1 MNNLTTTSVLMVN
14 FSQLFV
20 ISALMSLLVP
30 HQPSAI
36 AKATEVWDVLPGCSS
51 LSSDPL
57 SKCYD
62 TGKDIAQNSDIG
74 LKITIKDDN
83 TRKNIIEDQKIKLKE
98 RKSIAIQERESISF
112 NVCLESQPSSKVTVE
127 VTSNDDSIILST
139 EDTDSFDSN
148 TTSLT
153 LIFTPE
159 NWYKH
164 QVINTKAK
172 NSRMYEKDKEI
183 NIELSPNGANYNSSH
198 KKIIP
203 LKAIRKGLK
212 LEYIANK
219 FNFLGRVTKDQSISF
234 NLRLENKLQNQEEV
248 FVNII
253 LDQDNLKLKLP
264 KELES
269 SQKNKTLE
277 FSSSDLSEN
286 QVIEVMLDKT
296 DKQSHDNDLAE
307 FSLSISSSDVQ
318 DKVMLVV
325 TLDSADLTSRLINP
339 VLRNRLVEPFLES
352 LSYSDE
358 ESVFI
363 RPELSIEKG
372 ESSFLRVKL
381 KTQPEPE
388 NKTDIVFFDRNKV
401 IDFTNPVLKFN
412 SNNWNEYQE
421 IMLVSKENE
430 ENKNDSQAD
439 IVLVD
444 LNDNYNGYLNL
455 MNINVIDDYELPPA
469 PVILTLAVASILGLQ
484 SISSILKLT
493 NNASDKLSNVF
504 ELVSQA
510 RRFLKEG
517 EDRENL
523 QEKFDEINI
532 RLENIENKID
542 RQSP

>member
-1 MNNLTTTSVLMVN
+1 MNNLTTISVLMVN
-14 FSQLFV
+14 FSQLFA
-20 ISALMSLLVP
+20 ISVLMSLLVP

-74 LKITIKDDN
+74 LKITIKDDD

-98 RKSIAIQERESISF
+98 GKPIAIQERESISF
-112 NVCLESQPSSKVTVE
+112 NVCLESQPSSEVEVT

-148 TTSLT
+148 TTSLI

-164 QVINTKAK
+164 QVINTKVK
-172 NSRMYEKDKEI
+172 NSHMYERDKEI
-183 NIELSPNGANYNSSH
+183 NIELLPKGVNYNSSH
-198 KKIIP
+198 EKIIP
-203 LKAIRKGLK
+203 LKTIRKGLK
-212 LEYIANK
+212 LEYTANK
-219 FNFLGRVTKDQSISF
+219 FNFLGRVTKNESISF
-234 NLRLENKLQNQEEV
+234 NLRLKNELQNQEEV
-248 FVNII
+248 FVKII
-253 LDQDNLKLKLP
+253 LNQDNLKLKPP

-269 SQKNKTLE
+269 SQKNNKTLE

-296 DKQSHDNDLAE
+296 NKQSHDNDLAE
-307 FSLSISSSDVQ
+307 FSLFISSSDVQ
-318 DKVMLVV
+318 NKVMLVV
-325 TLDSADLTSRLINP
+325 TLDSANLTSRLINP
-339 VLRNRLVEPFLES
+339 VSRNRLVEPFLES

-363 RPELSIEKG
+363 RPELSVEKG

-381 KTQPEPE
+381 KTQPESE
-388 NKTDIVFFDRNKV
+388 DKTDIIFFDRNKV

-412 SNNWNEYQE
+412 SNNWDEYQE
-421 IMLVSKENE
+421 IMLISK

-469 PVILTLAVASILGLQ
+469 SVILTLAVASILGLQ

-504 ELVSQA
+504 ELISQA

>member
-1 MNNLTTTSVLMVN
+1 
-14 FSQLFV
+14 
-20 ISALMSLLVP
+20 MSLLVP

-74 LKITIKDDN
+74 LKITIKDDD

-98 RKSIAIQERESISF
+98 GKPIAIQERESISF
-112 NVCLESQPSSKVTVE
+112 NVCLESQPSSEVEVT

-148 TTSLT
+148 TTSLI

-164 QVINTKAK
+164 QVINTKVK
-172 NSRMYEKDKEI
+172 NSHMYERDKEI
-183 NIELSPNGANYNSSH
+183 NIELLPKGVNYNSSH
-198 KKIIP
+198 EKIIP
-203 LKAIRKGLK
+203 LKTIRKGLK
-212 LEYIANK
+212 LEYTANK
-219 FNFLGRVTKDQSISF
+219 FNFLGRVTKNESISF
-234 NLRLENKLQNQEEV
+234 NLRLKNELQNQEEV
-248 FVNII
+248 FVKII
-253 LDQDNLKLKLP
+253 LNQDNLKLKPP

-269 SQKNKTLE
+269 SQKNNKTLE

-296 DKQSHDNDLAE
+296 NKQSHDNDLAE
-307 FSLSISSSDVQ
+307 FSLFISSSDVQ
-318 DKVMLVV
+318 NKVMLVV
-325 TLDSADLTSRLINP
+325 TLDSANLTSRLINP
-339 VLRNRLVEPFLES
+339 VSRNRLVEPFLES

-363 RPELSIEKG
+363 RPELSVEKG

-381 KTQPEPE
+381 KTQPESE
-388 NKTDIVFFDRNKV
+388 DKTDIIFFDRNKV

-412 SNNWNEYQE
+412 SNNWDEYQE
-421 IMLVSKENE
+421 IMLISK

-469 PVILTLAVASILGLQ
+469 SVILTLAVASILGLQ

-504 ELVSQA
+504 ELISQA